1 MLLACLL
8 AGGCHRSARVVQP
21 PARPVD
27 LSAGWVDL
35 TEGMVLLLETAYFR
49 DGAKT
54 RTIADYIGTEKMAL
68 RVGRGGALAM
78 TEHVA
83 LPGRPAATATSC
95 GWARIAGP

>member
-1 MLLACLL
+1 M
-8 AGGCHRSARVVQP
+8 
-21 PARPVD
+21 
-27 LSAGWVDL
+27 DL

-83 LPGRPAATATSC
+83 LPGRLAGQPAVITLFPGRERRRRQQRLYFQVVVNRAS
-95 GWARIAGP
+95 ARPTPWC